1 MVERPSASHAAEMS
15 YWDEI
20 SRHVGVEA
28 FWMADPLVRRRIGT
42 LISGDPACGYSID
55 WFARRMK
62 EDLPLRRV
70 LSVGCGTG
78 PAERHLVGIDAA
90 IHVTGIDPS
99 GPPIEFARREA
110 AEAGIDG
117 RVAYEVA
124 DAHDYLGRTSGWDAI
139 FFHGSLHHLD
149 RLPELFARIETALAP
164 RGILFLDEY
173 LGPSRSEWS
182 WPRTIPANLAYAL
195 LPRSLRRT
203 RIVRAP
209 VTDEDPTEMIRA
221 SEIGPLVRRV
231 FDVVDWRDYGGN
243 LLSLIYPSLRR
254 PAEDDDVALARF
266 AKALR
271 FLFRAEDLL
280 LRHPWL
286 PGARSFHAV
295 VIARRHGSTARA
307 T

>member
-1 MVERPSASHAAEMS
+1 MTEIAPPARAALP
-15 YWDEI
+15 YWDDV
-20 SRHVGVEA
+20 SHHVAVEG
-28 FWMADPLVRRRIGT
+28 FWMADPLVRRRIGA
-42 LISGDPACGYSID
+42 LVSGDPDCGYSID

-62 EDLPLRRV
+62 GQLPLGRV

-78 PAERHLVGIDAA
+78 PAERHLVAIEAA
-90 IHVTGIDPS
+90 ARVTGIDPS
-99 GPPIEFARREA
+99 GPAIEVARREA
-110 AEAGIDG
+110 AEAGIGG
-117 RVAYEVA
+117 RLTYEVA
-124 DAHDYLGRTSGWDAI
+124 DAHGYLARTAGWDAI

-149 RLPELFARIETALAP
+149 RLPELFARIESALAP

-173 LGPSRSEWS
+173 LGPSRAEWG
-182 WPRTIPANLAYAL
+182 WRRTIPANLAYAL

-203 RIVRAP
+203 RIIRAP
-209 VTDEDPTEMIRA
+209 VTDADPTEMICA
-221 SEIGPLVRRV
+221 SEIAPLVRGV

-254 PAEDDDVALARF
+254 PEEGDDVASARF

-271 FLFRAEDLL
+271 FLFRAEDFL

-295 VIARRHGSTARA
+295 VIARKR
-307 T
+307 